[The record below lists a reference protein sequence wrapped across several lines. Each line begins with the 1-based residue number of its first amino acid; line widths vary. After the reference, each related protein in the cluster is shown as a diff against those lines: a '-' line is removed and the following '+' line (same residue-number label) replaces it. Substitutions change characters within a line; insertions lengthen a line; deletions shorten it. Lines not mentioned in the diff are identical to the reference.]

1 MEMQDLMQKASEAIA
16 SLWLFQLSTIS
27 TSTGVEM
34 SVLYNCLNLQVPQVP
49 PVPVPTVPE
58 KKKRAPPKKKEAVVV
73 APTATA
79 DDGEAPAEAP
89 AEAPPAE
96 KKKRAPAKKKE
107 AVVVVDVAPTATA
120 DDGEVATEVPPPA
133 EKKKRAPPKKKE
145 AVVVVD
151 VAPPPTTDDDWGGD
165 KYISI
170 DELLKSNKLTKFKG
184 PAEKKKRAPA
194 KKKEAVVVDF
204 ASDDDE
210 VATEVPPP
218 TEAPPAEKKRAPAKK
233 KEATKKTKT
242 NMKIND
248 DEEVS
253 CSGNTVIMPPDR
265 IDVEEVFIGA
275 TSFLV
280 AENNTAYLKS
290 SRQPV
295 GKYDPEQKTIHP
307 HIDDEDDEEDDERD
321 ECPVLSDMSDDE

>member
-1 MEMQDLMQKASEAIA
+1 MQKASESIA
-16 SLWLFQLSTIS
+16 SLWLFHLETIS
-27 TSTGVEM
+27 SATGIEM
-34 SVLYNCLNLQVPQVP
+34 FVLCNCLNL
-49 PVPVPTVPE
+49 PVPVATVPE
-58 KKKRAPPKKKEAVVV
+58 KKKRAPAKKKESVVVVV
-73 APTATA
+73 APLDATEDTEVA
-79 DDGEAPAEAP
+79 TEVPP
-89 AEAPPAE
+89 PPAE

-107 AVVVVDVAPTATA
+107 AVVVVVAPPS
-120 DDGEVATEVPPPA
+120 DDGEVATEV
-133 EKKKRAPPKKKE
+133 
-145 AVVVVD
+145 
-151 VAPPPTTDDDWGGD
+151 
-165 KYISI
+165 
-170 DELLKSNKLTKFKG
+170 

-194 KKKEAVVVDF
+194 KKKEAVVVDV
-204 ASDDDE
+204 APLDDTID
-210 VATEVPPP
+210 ATEVPK
-218 TEAPPAEKKRAPAKK
+218 APAEKKKRAPAKK
-233 KEATKKTKT
+233 KEAVVSSEDADSDTEKGAKNAKAKKTGKKT